1 MQQTIHILNAEK
13 YLNWLLYFQRF
24 FFDIH
29 AVIEILNDVCYNKL
43 KGGEAAFDR

>member
-1 MQQTIHILNAEK
+1 MFCL
-13 YLNWLLYFQRF
+13 QRL

-43 KGGEAAFDR
+43 KGGEAWSCLGQVNWGRLFLLHYF